1 MGSEQIANLQRSG
14 YLLLCF
20 IPYMIL
26 SLYPF
31 VQNLRYSWRT
41 SAGICA
47 LWAAAETAAAF
58 ILLQLEG
65 WTWAAAFHWIL
76 GIPFVLLLVAR
87 HEGQVLFAQFFLYS
101 QLAPLPYLLNWVSA
115 AGAGGRRGLWY
126 AGLFAFTALYLA
138 VIGLSYSRLIVPMLS
153 SGLSR
158 VLKS

>member
-65 WTWAAAFHWIL
+65 SPSLSAEL
-76 GIPFVLLLVAR
+76 GIRGWRRRQEGALVCRAFR
-87 HEGQVLFAQFFLYS
+87 LYGPVPCCDRTFL
-101 QLAPLPYLLNWVSA
+101 
-115 AGAGGRRGLWY
+115 
-126 AGLFAFTALYLA
+126 
-138 VIGLSYSRLIVPMLS
+138 
-153 SGLSR
+153 
-158 VLKS
+158 